1 MIGNTQQEFQKYF
14 VKQAISDTAIS
25 CALGFH
31 SLKCKRQNEPKV
43 TEIKQWLPEKG
54 RLWKG
59 QEDFL
64 EQREEMEMEGCL
76 PAVGSVCKLC
86 A

>member
-43 TEIKQWLPEKG
+43 TEIKHGYQRRADYGRDRRTSWSKG
-54 RLWKG
+54 KRWKWRVAY
-59 QEDFL
+59 QL
-64 EQREEMEMEGCL
+64 
-76 PAVGSVCKLC
+76 
-86 A
+86 